1 MRMFDGSEDEA
12 EAKQEPAATLRTSFA
27 ETDTADVDTGTIS
40 RGGITDGN
48 LEELDFPSGSTS
60 HQRRT
65 PSSGYRLVSSVP
77 SQDVSISLQFHSMN
91 RAHFQTKT

>member
-60 HQRRT
+60 HQRRP
-65 PSSGYRLVSSVP
+65 PSSGY
-77 SQDVSISLQFHSMN
+77 
-91 RAHFQTKT
+91 